1 VTFVSIDGVRVAP
14 EDATISVFDRGF
26 LYGDG
31 AFEVLRTWNGRA
43 VELPRH
49 LDRLFE
55 TLDALSLRAD
65 RELVASPGSAGARSN
80 ADALRRMIER
90 SVAEGLV
97 ERSESVIRI
106 VVTRGP
112 GGLARRIRDID
123 GGRTIVIIEAMGAQP
138 TTASVATVEFPLARR
153 AGRGHK
159 TLAYLDHVIARE
171 LARDA
176 GADEAIRLDPDGNVI
191 EAATSNVFAVI
202 DGTVVTPPVD
212 TGALPG
218 IVRRRVL
225 ELHPVRVRTL
235 SRRELVDA
243 DEVFLTS
250 SIKGVIAVNRL
261 DNEPRAVGPLTTR
274 IAGAYVA
281 CMRDP
286 STI

>member
-1 VTFVSIDGVRVAP
+1 VTFVSIDGVRVDP
-14 EDATISVFDRGF
+14 QDAKISVFDRGF

-65 RELVASPGSAGARSN
+65 RAV
-80 ADALRRMIER
+80 IER
-90 SVAEGLV
+90 AVGEGLV
-97 ERSESVIRI
+97 GQPVELAIRI

-112 GGLARRIRDID
+112 GPLAHRLRDLD
-123 GGRTIVIIEAMGAQP
+123 TGATIVIVEPIGVQP
-138 TTASVATVEFPLARR
+138 TTVTAATVVFPLARR
-153 AGRGHK
+153 SGRGHK

-171 LARDA
+171 LARDV
-176 GADEAIRLDPDGNVI
+176 GADEAIRLDSDGSVV
-191 EAATSNVFAVI
+191 EAATSNVFAVVG
-202 DGTVVTPPVD
+202 GTVVTPPVD

-225 ELHPVRVRTL
+225 QLHPVTVRPL
-235 SRRELVDA
+235 SMRELVDA
-243 DEVFLTS
+243 EELFLTS
-250 SIKGVIAVNRL
+250 SIKGVIGVHRL
-261 DNEPRAVGPLTTR
+261 DNAPRGVGPVTTR
-274 IAGAYVA
+274 IADAYVA